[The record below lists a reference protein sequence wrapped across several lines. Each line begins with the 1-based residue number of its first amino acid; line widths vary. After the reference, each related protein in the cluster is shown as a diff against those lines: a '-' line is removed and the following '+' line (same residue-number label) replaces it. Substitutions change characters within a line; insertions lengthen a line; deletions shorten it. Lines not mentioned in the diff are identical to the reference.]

1 MTSLETDMRRVELSS
16 GDSDHM
22 ASKTKSLL
30 RTLKHRAAH
39 WAVCVLYPWPRGKRL
54 KNGLTLKIDPKKRW
68 IDLNLALRSHYEEG
82 TLLLIEKLLPE
93 GGVFVDVG
101 ANIGVMS
108 TFAARH
114 VGDKGLVFA
123 FEPDAVNFARLT
135 WARRANRLPQML
147 PFPVALGANR
157 GVALLMGAPDG
168 DGGLSSLVK
177 LEGFQE
183 QSTVP
188 VVRMD
193 EYLLTFDP
201 ARIDLIKIDVE
212 GFEKDVVEGAA
223 KVFECYKPAVIMEMV
238 NDDAVRAGE
247 ALCRLGY
254 RSFVAG
260 EKGAMTL
267 DEVCETVPK
276 KLVHNNMLF
285 VHASKTETLSS
296 LAANN
301 A

>member
-1 MTSLETDMRRVELSS
+1 MTSLETDMQRVELSS
-16 GDSDHM
+16 GDSDRM

-39 WAVCVLYPWPRGKRL
+39 LAVTILYPWPRAKRL
-54 KNGLTLKIDPKKRW
+54 KNGLTLKIDPNRRW

-123 FEPDAVNFARLT
+123 FEPDAVNFTRLT
-135 WARRANRLPQML
+135 WARERNRLPQML

-157 GVALLMGAPDG
+157 GVASLMGAPGG

-177 LEGFQE
+177 IEGFQE

-193 EYLLTFDP
+193 EYLLTFAP

-212 GFEKDVVEGAA
+212 GFERDVVEGAT
-223 KVFECYKPAVIMEMV
+223 KILERYKPAVIMEMV
-238 NDDAVRAGE
+238 NDDAVLAGE
-247 ALCRLGY
+247 ALYRLGY

-260 EKGAMTL
+260 EKGGRSL
-267 DEVCETVPK
+267 GDVFETVPK

-285 VHASKTETLSS
+285 VHASKPESLSG
-296 LAANN
+296 LVTKDA
-301 A
+301 

>member
-1 MTSLETDMRRVELSS
+1 MTSLETGIRRVALSS
-16 GDSDHM
+16 GDCTHM
-22 ASKTKSLL
+22 PSKTKNLL

-39 WAVCVLYPWPRGKRL
+39 WAVAILYPWPRAKRL
-54 KNGLTLKIDPKKRW
+54 KNGLTLKIDPKRRW

-82 TLLLIEKLLPE
+82 TLLLIEKLLPK

-114 VGDKGLVFA
+114 AGDKGLVFA
-123 FEPDAVNFARLT
+123 FEPDAVNFTRLT
-135 WARRANRLPQML
+135 WARKTNRLPQLL
-147 PFPVALGANR
+147 PFPVALGADK
-157 GVALLMGAPDG
+157 GAASLMGAPGG

-177 LEGFQE
+177 IEGFQE
-183 QSTVP
+183 QATVP

-193 EYLLTFDP
+193 AYLAAFDP

-212 GFEKDVVEGAA
+212 GFEKDVVEGAT
-223 KVFECYKPAVIMEMV
+223 KIFERYKPAVIMEMV
-238 NDDAVRAGE
+238 NDDAVTAGE

-260 EKGAMTL
+260 EKSGRAL
-267 DEVCETVPK
+267 DDLSETAPQ
-276 KLVHNNMLF
+276 KLTHNNMLF
-285 VHASKTETLSS
+285 VHASKLESLSGLVS
-296 LAANN
+296 NDA
-301 A
+301 

>member
-1 MTSLETDMRRVELSS
+1 MTSLETDMHRLESS
-16 GDSDHM
+16 SEDSDRLV
-22 ASKTKSLL
+22 SKTKSLL

-39 WAVCVLYPWPRGKRL
+39 WAIAILYPWPRGKRL
-54 KNGLTLKIDPKKRW
+54 KNGLTLKIDPRRRW

-82 TLLLIEKLLPE
+82 TLLLIEKLLPK

-114 VGDKGLVFA
+114 VGDKGSVFA
-123 FEPDAVNFARLT
+123 FEPDSVNFTRLT
-135 WARRANRLPQML
+135 WARQRNHLPQML
-147 PFPVALGANR
+147 PVPVALGAKSA
-157 GVALLMGAPDG
+157 VASLMGAPGG

-177 LEGFQE
+177 FEGFQA

-223 KVFECYKPAVIMEMV
+223 KIFECYKPAVIMEMV
-238 NDDAVRAGE
+238 NDDAVLAGE

-260 EKGAMTL
+260 EKGAVTL
-267 DEVCETVPK
+267 DGVYETVPK

-285 VHASKTETLSS
+285 VHASKAESLSS

>member
-1 MTSLETDMRRVELSS
+1 MTSLETDMQRLDLSS
-16 GDSDHM
+16 DDSDRM

-39 WAVCVLYPWPRGKRL
+39 WAVSVLYPWPRGKRL
-54 KNGLTLKIDPKKRW
+54 KNGLVLKIDPKKRW

-82 TLLLIEKLLPE
+82 TLLLIERLLPE

-108 TFAARH
+108 AFAARH

-123 FEPDAVNFARLT
+123 FEPDNVNFTRLT
-135 WARRANRLPQML
+135 WARKANRLPQML
-147 PFPVALGANR
+147 PFPIALGANS
-157 GVALLMGAPDG
+157 GVASLMGAPGG

-177 LEGFQE
+177 IEGFQE

-212 GFEKDVVEGAA
+212 GFEKDVVEGAT
-223 KVFECYKPAVIMEMV
+223 KILERYKPAVIMEMV
-238 NDDAVRAGE
+238 NDDAVLAGE

-254 RSFVAG
+254 RSFIAG
-260 EKGAMTL
+260 EKGGRAL
-267 DEVCETVPK
+267 DDLSETVPQR
-276 KLVHNNMLF
+276 LVHNNMLF
-285 VHASKTETLSS
+285 VHASKAEILSS

-301 A
+301 V